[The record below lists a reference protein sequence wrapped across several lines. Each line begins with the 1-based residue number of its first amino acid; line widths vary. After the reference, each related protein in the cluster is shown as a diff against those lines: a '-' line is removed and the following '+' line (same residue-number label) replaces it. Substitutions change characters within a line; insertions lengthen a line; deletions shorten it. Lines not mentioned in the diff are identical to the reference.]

1 MAAPTDEEKAY
12 QYLWRFWRQ
21 IPLAGYLTLYDRSWY
36 VRVLVER
43 VEKFAREHKWQRAYG
58 EINHFEEQLHEHG
71 IVVLKFWIHLDQDE
85 QLCRFKEREKIAWRA
100 HKITEE
106 DWRNRDKWDDYKQ
119 ALKDM
124 VGHTSTEFT
133 PWTLVPGN
141 DKKWARVE
149 IVKTLA
155 QRIKQALEQQSAE

>member
-21 IPLAGYLTLYDRSWY
+21 IPLVGYLTLYDRSWY

-43 VEKFAREHKWQRAYG
+43 VEKFAREHEWQRAYG

-85 QLCRFKEREKIAWRA
+85 QLRGFKERDKIAWRA

-119 ALKDM
+119 A
-124 VGHTSTEFT
+124 
-133 PWTLVPGN
+133 
-141 DKKWARVE
+141 
-149 IVKTLA
+149 
-155 QRIKQALEQQSAE
+155 

>member
-21 IPLAGYLTLYDRSWY
+21 IPLAVYLTLYDRSWY
-36 VRVLVER
+36 VQVLVER
-43 VEKFAREHKWQRAYG
+43 VEKFAREYEWQLTYG

-85 QLCRFKEREKIAWRA
+85 QLRRFKEREKIAWRA

-155 QRIKQALEQQSAE
+155 QRIKQALEKQSAE